1 MGEVAVVVTAVEE
14 TLLVVVVVAVVVVVV
29 EVVKNAEK
37 DEDGFA
43 PSWTGLQKTDLME
56 ERRSAEAPTES
67 DCGLAARVLVE
78 CVEHVAHFLLPIA
91 IQSTQIGLSFYEQR
105 WKAGQ

>member
-14 TLLVVVVVAVVVVVV
+14 TLLVVVVVAV

-67 DCGLAARVLVE
+67 DRGLAARVLVE
-78 CVEHVAHFLLPIA
+78 CVEHVAHFLLPNA

>member
-14 TLLVVVVVAVVVVVV
+14 TLLVVVVVAV

-67 DCGLAARVLVE
+67 DRGLAARGLVE
-78 CVEHVAHFLLPIA
+78 CGEHVAHFLLPNA